1 MVTKNK
7 FSQLNDKRFY
17 FLNGVVSLPF
27 HHPSLAEI
35 VEFNQKKDKKLK
47 NTSGRKK
54 IFNINQNLISI
65 NTQKQYLKKIQK
77 ILIRRGMADEIN

>member
-1 MVTKNK
+1 MVAKNK

-77 ILIRRGMADEIN
+77 ILY